1 MDFLEVI
8 SFTIP
13 YPPTKGGK
21 TAFCRRFGLNA
32 YYTGKPWP
40 VRRQDA
46 VELHQ
51 LAELSMRRAHIR
63 RQLVECPVAVRF
75 RWHDGLDV
83 DNHAVMG
90 KAFLDAMKGYILPDD
105 SRKWVRR
112 VSHEFWDGKE
122 ILVEV
127 TPYEH
132 KADVL
137 Q

>member
-13 YPPTKGGK
+13 YPPTKAGK

-32 YYTGKPWP
+32 YYAGKPWP
-40 VRRQDA
+40 VRRRDA
-46 VELHQ
+46 GKLH
-51 LAELSMRRAHIR
+51 
-63 RQLVECPVAVRF
+63 QLVECPVAVRF

-132 KADVL
+132 EADVL